1 MSTCVRLCCIVFLS
15 LSFVVSAVPL
25 NEHYGTQYTASIAA
39 NERRTRIITTVA
51 LVFSSLSMT
60 ASLVAFFWVCRMEKQ
75 FRHRLLM
82 LLICGDLIRAFCFVV
97 GAIVMLAR
105 GPVESTS
112 AYCQSSGFFIAF
124 GTEISDFAVLMIAIH
139 TALQVFRPSGQAPSE
154 GLHPYKYYVYAGVF
168 CAPTVSA
175 SLAFLNTQGAY
186 RLQGAYC
193 LLPTRP
199 FWYRLALAWIPRYF
213 IVLIIISLAIAI
225 YTYVGWEFKNYN
237 AMSRKLGYTLNNDLT
252 RASIDIRASRTNA
265 SLFGDGYVPSEE
277 FATRPASIM
286 TQQKQSGLH
295 SRRTST
301 TSQKPVTVPER
312 RYSASLTCN
321 ELCGAPGPT
330 SILTASTSPTAP
342 SFVRST
348 RRFRTHG
355 KHSGPARPPLV
366 SIPSGQTVGRVEH
379 DDSLHPCVSSSH
391 TDILSAST
399 PTLHAF
405 PAASSTPELAL
416 LEPPSPGFNR
426 MIRQRARIHR
436 QLRLTF
442 IYPMVYTLMW
452 VAPFVYHCL
461 MYNDYYVRKPI
472 WGIRLA
478 SSFCIVSMG
487 FVNCLVFSLQEKPW
501 RGIATSDGT
510 LLGSFFVWDGRNDR
524 WTRRLRGRS
533 RSAGA
538 SGAPRGEVAQRSLS
552 DSGLYR
558 PRRSIGSSAGFYG
571 YSRVEKNWARER
583 LEWER
588 EERFRVLREKAMKG
602 DTSSTRTHSVC
613 ESSLCGDGEHDFVHD
628 DNDGEEMTDWNTE
641 KQRHEDVISPD
652 VHDKGSD
659 TNS

>member
-15 LSFVVSAVPL
+15 FSFVVSAVPL
-25 NEHYGTQYTASIAA
+25 NEHNGTQYTTPNAA
-39 NERRTRIITTVA
+39 NDRRTRVITTVA
-51 LVFSSLSMT
+51 LVFSSLSMS

-154 GLHPYKYYVYAGVF
+154 GLHPYKYYVYACVF
-168 CAPTVSA
+168 CAPTISA

-199 FWYRLALAWIPRYF
+199 FWYRLALTWIPRYCIIF
-213 IVLIIISLAIAI
+213 VIISLAIAI

-252 RASIDIRASRTNA
+252 RNSINIRASQTKA
-265 SLFGDGYVPSEE
+265 SLFGDDYMPSEE
-277 FATRPASIM
+277 LATRPASIM
-286 TQQKQSGLH
+286 TQQKSSGSH

-301 TSQKPVTVPER
+301 TSQKAVTVPER
-312 RYSASLTCN
+312 RYSTSLTCN

-330 SILTASTSPTAP
+330 STLAASTSPTTS

-348 RRFRTHG
+348 RRFHAHG

-366 SIPSGQTVGRVEH
+366 SIPSGQTVGQVEYN
-379 DDSLHPCVSSSH
+379 DSLHPCVSSSH

-405 PAASSTPELAL
+405 PGAASTPELGL

-426 MIRQRARIHR
+426 MIRQRARIHC

-442 IYPMVYTLMW
+442 IYPIVYTLMW
-452 VAPFVYHCL
+452 VAPFVYHCM
-461 MYNDYYVRKPI
+461 MYNDYYARKPI

-478 SSFCIVSMG
+478 NSFCIVSMG

-510 LLGSFFVWDGRNDR
+510 LLGSFFVWNGRNDR

-538 SGAPRGEVAQRSLS
+538 GGAPRGEVAQRSLS
-552 DSGLYR
+552 DGGLHG

-588 EERFRVLREKAMKG
+588 EERFRVLRERAMKG
-602 DTSSTRTHSVC
+602 DTTSTRRHSMC
-613 ESSLCGDGEHDFVHD
+613 ESSFCGDGEHDFVHD
-628 DNDGEEMTDWNTE
+628 DNDGEEMTDWNIE
-641 KQRHEDVISPD
+641 KRHEGAKSPD
-652 VHDKGSD
+652 VHAKGSD
-659 TNS
+659 MNS

>member
-1 MSTCVRLCCIVFLS
+1 
-15 LSFVVSAVPL
+15 
-25 NEHYGTQYTASIAA
+25 
-39 NERRTRIITTVA
+39 
-51 LVFSSLSMT
+51 
-60 ASLVAFFWVCRMEKQ
+60 
-75 FRHRLLM
+75 
-82 LLICGDLIRAFCFVV
+82 
-97 GAIVMLAR
+97 MLAR
-105 GPVESTS
+105 GRVESTS

-124 GTEISDFAVLMIAIH
+124 GTETSDFAVLMIAIH

-168 CAPTVSA
+168 CAPTISA
-175 SLAFLNTQGAY
+175 SLAFLNPQGAY
-186 RLQGAYC
+186 RLQGGYC

-213 IVLIIISLAIAI
+213 IILVIISLTIAI

-252 RASIDIRASRTNA
+252 RTSVDIRASQPRA
-265 SLFGDGYVPSEE
+265 SLFVDDYVPSEE
-277 FATRPASIM
+277 FATRPASMM
-286 TQQKQSGLH
+286 TQPKNSGLH

-312 RYSASLTCN
+312 RYPASLNCS

-330 SILTASTSPTAP
+330 SILAASTSPTTPAL
-342 SFVRST
+342 VRST
-348 RRFRTHG
+348 RRFHG
-355 KHSGPARPPLV
+355 KHSGPGRPPLV
-366 SIPSGQTVGRVEH
+366 SIPCGQTVGQVEY
-379 DDSLHPCVSSSH
+379 DGSLHPCVSLSH

-405 PAASSTPELAL
+405 PGASSTPELAL
-416 LEPPSPGFNR
+416 LEPPSPGLNR

-442 IYPMVYTLMW
+442 IYPIVYTLMW
-452 VAPFVYHCL
+452 VAPFVYHCM
-461 MYNDYYVRKPI
+461 MYDDRYVQKPI
-472 WGIRLA
+472 WAIGLI

-510 LLGSFFVWDGRNDR
+510 LLGSFFVWNGRNDR

-538 SGAPRGEVAQRSLS
+538 GGAPRGEVAQRSLS
-552 DSGLYR
+552 DGGLYG
-558 PRRSIGSSAGFYG
+558 PRRSIGSSAGFCG

-588 EERFRVLREKAMKG
+588 QERYRVLQEKAMKG
-602 DTSSTRTHSVC
+602 DTSSTRTHSMC
-613 ESSLCGDGEHDFVHD
+613 ESSFCGDGEHDYVHD
-628 DNDGEEMTDWNTE
+628 DNDGGEMTDWNTE
-641 KQRHEDVISPD
+641 TRDEEL
-652 VHDKGSD
+652 KGSNIPAKGSE

>member
-1 MSTCVRLCCIVFLS
+1 
-15 LSFVVSAVPL
+15 
-25 NEHYGTQYTASIAA
+25 
-39 NERRTRIITTVA
+39 
-51 LVFSSLSMT
+51 
-60 ASLVAFFWVCRMEKQ
+60 
-75 FRHRLLM
+75 
-82 LLICGDLIRAFCFVV
+82 
-97 GAIVMLAR
+97 
-105 GPVESTS
+105 
-112 AYCQSSGFFIAF
+112 
-124 GTEISDFAVLMIAIH
+124 MIAIH
-139 TALQVFRPSGQAPSE
+139 IALQVFRPSGQAPSE

-168 CAPTVSA
+168 CAPTISA
-175 SLAFLNTQGAY
+175 GLAFLNTQGAY

-213 IVLIIISLAIAI
+213 IILVIISLAIAI

-237 AMSRKLGYTLNNDLT
+237 SMSRKLGYILNNDLT
-252 RASIDIRASRTNA
+252 RASINISASQTKA

-277 FATRPASIM
+277 FATQPASIM
-286 TQQKQSGLH
+286 TQQKNSCLH
-295 SRRTST
+295 SRCTST
-301 TSQKPVTVPER
+301 TSQKAVTVPER
-312 RYSASLTCN
+312 RYSASLACN

-330 SILTASTSPTAP
+330 SILAASTSPTTP

-348 RRFRTHG
+348 RRFHG
-355 KHSGPARPPLV
+355 KHTGPARPPLV
-366 SIPSGQTVGRVEH
+366 SIPSGQNVGRVEY

-391 TDILSAST
+391 TNILSAST
-399 PTLHAF
+399 PTLNAF
-405 PAASSTPELAL
+405 PGASSTPELAL
-416 LEPPSPGFNR
+416 LEPPSPGLNR

-442 IYPMVYTLMW
+442 IYPIVYTLMW
-452 VAPFVYHCL
+452 VAPFVYHCM
-461 MYNDYYVRKPI
+461 MYSDYYVRQPI

-510 LLGSFFVWDGRNDR
+510 LLGSFFVWNGRNDR

-538 SGAPRGEVAQRSLS
+538 GGDPRGEVAQRSLS
-552 DSGLYR
+552 DRGLYG

-588 EERFRVLREKAMKG
+588 EERYRVLREKAMKR
-602 DTSSTRTHSVC
+602 DASSTRTHSVC
-613 ESSLCGDGEHDFVHD
+613 ESSFCGDGKHDFVHD
-628 DNDGEEMTDWNTE
+628 DNDGEEMTDWNS
-641 KQRHEDVISPD
+641 KKRLEDLKSSNI
-652 VHDKGSD
+652 HAEGSD
-659 TNS
+659 MNS